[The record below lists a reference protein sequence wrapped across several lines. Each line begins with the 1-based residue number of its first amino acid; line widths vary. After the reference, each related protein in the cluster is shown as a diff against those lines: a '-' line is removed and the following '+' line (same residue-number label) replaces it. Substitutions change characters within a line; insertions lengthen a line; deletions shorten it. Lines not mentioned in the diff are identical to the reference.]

1 MGSPHHGSAW
11 QVSETEALVRTLLA
25 MEACR
30 VNLHHPDFRGN
41 PDRLTLLMEE
51 ARPELAAS
59 SMRRAVSYT
68 HLTLPTKA

>member
-1 MGSPHHGSAW
+1 MGSTHHGSAW

-41 PDRLTLLMEE
+41 PNRVTLLMEE
-51 ARPELAAS
+51 VRP
-59 SMRRAVSYT
+59 
-68 HLTLPTKA
+68 